1 MKVNTEMGVTWP
13 RAEEAEDTDGPRS
26 WTARARVLATVP
38 GASGSCRH
46 AGLSVLASGTAR
58 GFVSVTPCSLSHPVG
73 GRVLLAATENW
84 HVCEASSA
92 RVLVGTRGRGDAPFP
107 GGARARRC
115 HARSCCTGTAW
126 QQVRP
131 TGEQSPGQQSAPCG
145 RGRGSRVTPRQ
156 ECRGPG
162 AVLGLPQPRT
172 AGRRWGTGGGVV
184 STVPPGPE
192 SCGRGRE
199 VRLTLSC
206 ASSRWN
212 RMAFVLVRLAG
223 SPSPVS
229 SHALR
234 AS

>member
-1 MKVNTEMGVTWP
+1 M
-13 RAEEAEDTDGPRS
+13 
-26 WTARARVLATVP
+26 
-38 GASGSCRH
+38 
-46 AGLSVLASGTAR
+46 
-58 GFVSVTPCSLSHPVG
+58 
-73 GRVLLAATENW
+73 LLAATENW

-115 HARSCCTGTAW
+115 HARSCCTGTAG

-131 TGEQSPGQQSAPCG
+131 TGGAEPGPAERSLWTRQGEPRDPSAG
-145 RGRGSRVTPRQ
+145 
-156 ECRGPG
+156 
-162 AVLGLPQPRT
+162 VLGSQGGLGAP
-172 AGRRWGTGGGVV
+172 AAEDHGEKVGDGGGVV

-199 VRLTLSC
+199 VHLTLSR